1 MELLIVLGLTLS
13 MAIFGLLA
21 IRYGRDS
28 RKNRRG
34 PEV

>member
-1 MELLIVLGLTLS
+1 MELLIVIGLTLS
-13 MAIFGLLA
+13 LAIFGILA

-34 PEV
+34 PEI